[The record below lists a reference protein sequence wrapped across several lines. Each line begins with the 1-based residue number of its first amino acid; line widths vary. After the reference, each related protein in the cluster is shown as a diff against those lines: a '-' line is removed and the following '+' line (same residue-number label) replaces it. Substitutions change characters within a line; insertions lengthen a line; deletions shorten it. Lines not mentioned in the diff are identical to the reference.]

1 MLRHCVFCLDKFV
14 KFIRRVR
21 RHDCLEMNAVAFE
34 TSEVL
39 IHKQV
44 DWLMIMFYVLC
55 CIIMVFIML
64 IKVSFGVFQAKMNNR
79 AIWAKISKKT
89 GSFVNCSYF
98 IVVLRSLVCQKKTL
112 LKTFCRQE
120 PALITRCSF
129 Y

>member
-1 MLRHCVFCLDKFV
+1 MLRHWVFCIDKFV
-14 KFIRRVR
+14 KFIRRVH
-21 RHDCLEMNAVAFE
+21 RHDCLEVNAVAFE
-34 TSEVL
+34 MSDVL

-55 CIIMVFIML
+55 CTIMVFIML

-112 LKTFCRQE
+112 LKTFWRQE